1 MKVFK
6 RLFEHVYYANM
17 KRYIFG
23 TGTMS
28 KPSASQPLAGI
39 KVIELSNMI
48 TCSLAAM
55 TMASQGAQV
64 IKVEPPQM
72 GDKMRPLGTQKNG
85 VSGFFHNCNRGK
97 RSLAIDLKS
106 SAGVKA
112 IKELVIRSDVLLHNY
127 RPGVMDKL
135 GLGSEVLRELNPK
148 LIYVAVSGFGTK
160 GPMAD
165 LPAFDHVIQ
174 GLAGFTDL
182 QSPEENSFDFI
193 RTFICDKVTA
203 YTVGQA
209 ATAALLARATT
220 NEGQHIDISMLHA
233 CLAFMWPDGMMHK
246 TLKDKDRFKMSPGSD
261 YFETINYKDGG
272 VAVAPLTDDHWKA
285 LLPMLGYPELLGTP
299 LYASIASRMTNMDQV
314 TKVLRTPRNDIGV
327 KKAIEVLSAADVP
340 CAPCTKR
347 KDLEGVEQIQAIGAL
362 ETYVTKTMG
371 ELTVTTPPILFEG
384 KSTSQAEPSPL
395 LGEHSEEILEELG
408 WESPLIDS
416 LVESGDLLI
425 TKL

>member
-1 MKVFK
+1 
-6 RLFEHVYYANM
+6 
-17 KRYIFG
+17 
-23 TGTMS
+23 MS
-28 KPSASQPLAGI
+28 KPSASQPLAGV

>member
-1 MKVFK
+1 
-6 RLFEHVYYANM
+6 
-17 KRYIFG
+17 
-23 TGTMS
+23 MS

-182 QSPEENSFDFI
+182 QSPEKNSFDFI

-272 VAVAPLTDDHWKA
+272 VAVAPLTNDHWKA

-314 TKVLRTPRNDIGV
+314 MKVLRTPRNDIGV

-408 WESPLIDS
+408 WERPLINS

>member
-1 MKVFK
+1 
-6 RLFEHVYYANM
+6 
-17 KRYIFG
+17 
-23 TGTMS
+23 MS

-182 QSPEENSFDFI
+182 QSPEKNSFDFI

-272 VAVAPLTDDHWKA
+272 VAVAPLTNDHWKA

-327 KKAIEVLSAADVP
+327 KKAIEVLSAADIP

-408 WESPLIDS
+408 WERPLINS

>member
-1 MKVFK
+1 MD
-6 RLFEHVYYANM
+6 
-17 KRYIFG
+17 I
-23 TGTMS
+23 
-28 KPSASQPLAGI
+28 PSSSQPLAGI

-55 TMASQGAQV
+55 TMSSQGAQV
-64 IKVEPPQM
+64 IKVEPPIM

-97 RSLAIDLKS
+97 RSLAVDLKS
-106 SAGVKA
+106 NAGIKA
-112 IKELVIRSDVLLHNY
+112 VKELVMQSDVLLHNY
-127 RPGVMDKL
+127 RPGVMDRL
-135 GLGSEVLRELNPK
+135 GLGSDVLRKLNPR

-182 QSPEENSFDFI
+182 QSSEENSFDFI
-193 RTFICDKVTA
+193 KTFICDKVTA

-209 ATAALLARATT
+209 ATAALLARAST

-246 TLKDKDRFKMSPGSD
+246 TLKDEDRFKMSPGSD

-272 VAVAPLTDDHWKA
+272 VAVAPLSDEHWKA
-285 LLPMLGYPELLGTP
+285 LLPMLGYPELINTP

-314 TKVLRTPRNDIGV
+314 MMVLREPRNDIGV
-327 KKAIEVLSAADVP
+327 KKAMEILIAADVP
-340 CAPCTKR
+340 CSPCTKR
-347 KDLEGVEQIQAIGAL
+347 EDLESVDQIKAIGAL

-384 KSTSQAEPSPL
+384 KETSQAQPSPL
-395 LGEHSEEILEELG
+395 LGEHSKEILQELG
-408 WESPLIDS
+408 WKQSFIDS
-416 LVESGDLLI
+416 LIESGDLLV

>member
-1 MKVFK
+1 
-6 RLFEHVYYANM
+6 
-17 KRYIFG
+17 
-23 TGTMS
+23 MS

-395 LGEHSEEILEELG
+395 LGEHSEEILQELG

>member
-1 MKVFK
+1 
-6 RLFEHVYYANM
+6 M

>member
-1 MKVFK
+1 
-6 RLFEHVYYANM
+6 
-17 KRYIFG
+17 
-23 TGTMS
+23 MS
-28 KPSASQPLAGI
+28 KPSASQPLAGV

-112 IKELVIRSDVLLHNY
+112 VKELVIQSDVLLHNY

>member
-1 MKVFK
+1 MD
-6 RLFEHVYYANM
+6 
-17 KRYIFG
+17 
-23 TGTMS
+23 T
-28 KPSASQPLAGI
+28 PSSSQPLAGI

-55 TMASQGAQV
+55 TMSSQGAQV
-64 IKVEPPQM
+64 IKVEPPIM

-97 RSLAIDLKS
+97 RSLAVDLKS
-106 SAGVKA
+106 NAGIKA
-112 IKELVIRSDVLLHNY
+112 VKELVMQSDVLLHNY
-127 RPGVMDKL
+127 RPGVMDRL
-135 GLGSEVLRELNPK
+135 GLGSDVLRKLNPR

-182 QSPEENSFDFI
+182 QSSEENSFDFI
-193 RTFICDKVTA
+193 KTFICDKVTA

-209 ATAALLARATT
+209 ATAALLARAST

-246 TLKDKDRFKMSPGSD
+246 TLKDEDRFKMSPGSD

-272 VAVAPLTDDHWKA
+272 VAVAPLSDEHWKA
-285 LLPMLGYPELLGTP
+285 LLPMLGYPELINTP

-314 TKVLRTPRNDIGV
+314 MTVLREPRNDIGV
-327 KKAIEVLSAADVP
+327 KKAMEILIAADVP
-340 CAPCTKR
+340 CSPCTKR
-347 KDLEGVEQIQAIGAL
+347 DDLESIDQIKAIGAL

-384 KSTSQAEPSPL
+384 KKTSQAQPSPL
-395 LGEHSEEILEELG
+395 LGEHSKEILQELG
-408 WESPLIDS
+408 WKQSFIDS
-416 LVESGDLLI
+416 LIESGDLLV

>member
-1 MKVFK
+1 
-6 RLFEHVYYANM
+6 
-17 KRYIFG
+17 
-23 TGTMS
+23 MS

-340 CAPCTKR
+340 CAPCTRR

-408 WESPLIDS
+408 WERPLIDS

>member
-1 MKVFK
+1 MD
-6 RLFEHVYYANM
+6 
-17 KRYIFG
+17 
-23 TGTMS
+23 T
-28 KPSASQPLAGI
+28 PSSSQPLAGI

-55 TMASQGAQV
+55 TMSSQGAQV
-64 IKVEPPQM
+64 IKVEPPIM

-97 RSLAIDLKS
+97 RSLAVDLKS
-106 SAGVKA
+106 NAGIKA
-112 IKELVIRSDVLLHNY
+112 VKELVMQSDVLLHNY
-127 RPGVMDKL
+127 RPGVMDRL
-135 GLGSEVLRELNPK
+135 GLGSDVLRKLNPR

-182 QSPEENSFDFI
+182 QSSEENSFDFI
-193 RTFICDKVTA
+193 KTFICDKVTA

-209 ATAALLARATT
+209 ATAALLARAST

-246 TLKDKDRFKMSPGSD
+246 TLKDEDRFKMSPGSD

-272 VAVAPLTDDHWKA
+272 VAVAPLSDEHWKA
-285 LLPMLGYPELLGTP
+285 LLPMLGYPELINTP

-314 TKVLRTPRNDIGV
+314 MMVLREPRNDIGV
-327 KKAIEVLSAADVP
+327 KKAMEILIAADVP
-340 CAPCTKR
+340 CSPCTKR
-347 KDLEGVEQIQAIGAL
+347 DDLESVDQIKAIGAL

-384 KSTSQAEPSPL
+384 KKTSQAQPSPL
-395 LGEHSEEILEELG
+395 LGEHSKEILQELG
-408 WESPLIDS
+408 WKQSFIDS
-416 LVESGDLLI
+416 LIESGDLLV

>member
-1 MKVFK
+1 
-6 RLFEHVYYANM
+6 
-17 KRYIFG
+17 
-23 TGTMS
+23 MS
-28 KPSASQPLAGI
+28 KPSASQPLAGV

-272 VAVAPLTDDHWKA
+272 VAVAPLTDDHWRA

>member
-1 MKVFK
+1 MD
-6 RLFEHVYYANM
+6 
-17 KRYIFG
+17 I
-23 TGTMS
+23 
-28 KPSASQPLAGI
+28 PSSSQPLAGI

-55 TMASQGAQV
+55 TMSSQGAQV
-64 IKVEPPQM
+64 IKVEPPIM

-97 RSLAIDLKS
+97 RSLAVDLKS
-106 SAGVKA
+106 NAGIKA
-112 IKELVIRSDVLLHNY
+112 VKELVMQSDVLLHNY
-127 RPGVMDKL
+127 RPGVMDRL
-135 GLGSEVLRELNPK
+135 GLGSEVLRKLNPR

-182 QSPEENSFDFI
+182 QSSEENSFDFI
-193 RTFICDKVTA
+193 KTFICDKVTA

-209 ATAALLARATT
+209 ATAALLARAST

-246 TLKDKDRFKMSPGSD
+246 TLKDEDRFEMSPGSD

-272 VAVAPLTDDHWKA
+272 VAVAPLSDEHWKA
-285 LLPMLGYPELLGTP
+285 LLPMLGYPELINTP

-314 TKVLRTPRNDIGV
+314 MTVLREPRNDIGV
-327 KKAIEVLSAADVP
+327 KKAMEILIAADVP
-340 CAPCTKR
+340 CSPCTKR
-347 KDLEGVEQIQAIGAL
+347 EDLESVDQIKAIGAL

-384 KSTSQAEPSPL
+384 KETSQAQPSPL
-395 LGEHSEEILEELG
+395 LGEHSKEILQELG
-408 WESPLIDS
+408 WKQSFIDS
-416 LVESGDLLI
+416 LIESGDLLV
-425 TKL
+425 TKI

>member
-1 MKVFK
+1 MD
-6 RLFEHVYYANM
+6 
-17 KRYIFG
+17 
-23 TGTMS
+23 T
-28 KPSASQPLAGI
+28 PSSSQPLAGI

-55 TMASQGAQV
+55 TMSSQGAQV
-64 IKVEPPQM
+64 IKVEPPIM

-97 RSLAIDLKS
+97 RSLAVDLKS
-106 SAGVKA
+106 NAGIKA
-112 IKELVIRSDVLLHNY
+112 VKELVMQSDVLLHNY
-127 RPGVMDKL
+127 RPGVMDRL
-135 GLGSEVLRELNPK
+135 GLGSDVLRKLNPR

-182 QSPEENSFDFI
+182 QSSEENSFDFI
-193 RTFICDKVTA
+193 KTFICDKVTA

-209 ATAALLARATT
+209 ATAALLARAST

-246 TLKDKDRFKMSPGSD
+246 TLKDEDRFKMSPGSD

-272 VAVAPLTDDHWKA
+272 VAVAPLSDEHWKA
-285 LLPMLGYPELLGTP
+285 LLPMLGYPELINTP

-314 TKVLRTPRNDIGV
+314 MTVLREPRNDIGV
-327 KKAIEVLSAADVP
+327 KKAMEILIAADVP
-340 CAPCTKR
+340 CSPCTKR
-347 KDLEGVEQIQAIGAL
+347 EDLESVDQIKAIGAL

-384 KSTSQAEPSPL
+384 KKTSQAQPSPL
-395 LGEHSEEILEELG
+395 LGEHSKEILQELG
-408 WESPLIDS
+408 WKQSFIDS
-416 LVESGDLLI
+416 LIESGDLLV

>member
-1 MKVFK
+1 
-6 RLFEHVYYANM
+6 
-17 KRYIFG
+17 
-23 TGTMS
+23 MS

-209 ATAALLARATT
+209 ATAALLARAST

>member
-1 MKVFK
+1 
-6 RLFEHVYYANM
+6 M

-28 KPSASQPLAGI
+28 KPSASQPLAGV

>member
-1 MKVFK
+1 M
-6 RLFEHVYYANM
+6 NG
-17 KRYIFG
+17 YIFG
-23 TGTMS
+23 ADTMS

-64 IKVEPPQM
+64 VKVEPPQM

-112 IKELVIRSDVLLHNY
+112 IKELVIQSDVLLHNY

-327 KKAIEVLSAADVP
+327 KKAIEVLSAADIP

-408 WESPLIDS
+408 WERPLINS

>member
-1 MKVFK
+1 
-6 RLFEHVYYANM
+6 
-17 KRYIFG
+17 
-23 TGTMS
+23 MS
-28 KPSASQPLAGI
+28 KPSASQPLEGI

-209 ATAALLARATT
+209 ATAALLARAST

-327 KKAIEVLSAADVP
+327 KKAIEVLSAADIP

-408 WESPLIDS
+408 WERPLINS